1 MAERT
6 VTLREKTSFHL
17 GKGDRKAQGWPW
29 PPVGMV
35 AEAPQIH
42 VKEGG
47 RILLKVLGGRAN
59 TAAGWGLKPDSPGIP
74 T

>member
-42 VKEGG
+42 VKGGEDTTEGAG
-47 RILLKVLGGRAN
+47 REGQYCGRVGPE
-59 TAAGWGLKPDSPGIP
+59 T
-74 T
+74 

>member
-1 MAERT
+1 MR
-6 VTLREKTSFHL
+6 
-17 GKGDRKAQGWPW
+17 KGDRKAEGWPW

-42 VKEGG
+42 VKGG
-47 RILLKVLGGRAN
+47 RMLLKVLEGRAN
-59 TAAGWGLKPDSPGIP
+59 TGAGRGLKPDSPGSP